1 MEAGGIIKESV
12 YRRFLP
18 NLLDAYRVAR
28 GPATAFDPSVPINI
42 DPSILDLIGE
52 GIRRGDLAMLNAEE
66 YAFTLEGWLQA
77 DDWKVTGTDDES
89 KVTE

>member
-1 MEAGGIIKESV
+1 MEAGGIIEEPF
-12 YRRFLP
+12 YRRFLL

-42 DPSILDLIGE
+42 DPSVLDLIGE
-52 GIRRGDLAMLNAEE
+52 GIRLGDLAMLNADE

-77 DDWKVTGTDDES
+77 EDWKVTGTDDES
-89 KVTE
+89 EVAE